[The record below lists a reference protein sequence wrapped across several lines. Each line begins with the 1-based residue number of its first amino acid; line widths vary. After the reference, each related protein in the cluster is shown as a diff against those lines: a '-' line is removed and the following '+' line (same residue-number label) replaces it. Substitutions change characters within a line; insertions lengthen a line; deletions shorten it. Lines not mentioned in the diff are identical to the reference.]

1 MAAFGS
7 KTKQELIKKY
17 RLNDTDT
24 GSSELQLCMLT
35 ERINHLVA
43 HLKNNKKDSATRHG
57 LLCLVGQRKRHI
69 KYLNKKKPDVLKDLS
84 KKLKLKIKTQ
94 G

>member
-43 HLKNNKKDSATRHG
+43 HLKNNKKDSAFNDG
-57 LLCLVGQRKRHI
+57 LGVLYLLRKGA
-69 KYLNKKKPDVLKDLS
+69 KS
-84 KKLKLKIKTQ
+84 
-94 G
+94 